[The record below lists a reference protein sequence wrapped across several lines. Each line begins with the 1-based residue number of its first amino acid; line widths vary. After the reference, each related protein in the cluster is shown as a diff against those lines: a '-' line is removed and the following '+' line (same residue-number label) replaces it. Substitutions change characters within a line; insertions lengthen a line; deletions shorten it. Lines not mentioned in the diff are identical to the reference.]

1 MSAIHAIS
9 ADALRC
15 WDGMCPGLAWLSGQN
30 GCNGDSRYHC
40 HMRSCICKVSHA
52 TPERQLTAT
61 SVQQV
66 WHHFL
71 FDRIFTNT
79 IVLCD
84 ENRIVSSM
92 LGMAWIQIAIML
104 DGNFED
110 FNVAPNDT
118 VRLGVTGMAKCW
130 L

>member
-1 MSAIHAIS
+1 M
-9 ADALRC
+9 
-15 WDGMCPGLAWLSGQN
+15 Q
-30 GCNGDSRYHC
+30 
-40 HMRSCICKVSHA
+40 SCICKVSHA

-110 FNVAPNDT
+110 FNVAP
-118 VRLGVTGMAKCW
+118 K
-130 L
+130 